1 MMRTLRH
8 WRPTICPYHIL
19 IDQVPPSGRVL
30 DVGCGA
36 GLFLGTLAA
45 DNRIKGG
52 PGFDSSA
59 PAISMASSM
68 AREMPEAHALSFQC
82 LDATQPWPEGEVNLI
97 SLIDVMHHVPPA
109 AQRGVFAEA
118 AARAAPGKWFPYK
131 DMARRPLWRAI
142 ANRLHD
148 LVVARE
154 WIQLCR
160 LSGHIAVGTKE
171 GLTVQARQAIDMLWY
186 RDELALFQRPR
197 QA

>member
-19 IDQVPPSGRVL
+19 IDQVPPSVRVL

-36 GLFLGTLAA
+36 GLFLGMLAA
-45 DNRIKGG
+45 DNRIDGG
-52 PGFDSSA
+52 LGFDSSA

-68 AREMPEAHALSFQC
+68 ARELPEAHALSCQC
-82 LDATQPWPEGEVNLI
+82 LDATQPWPKGEVDLI
-97 SLIDVMHHVPPA
+97 SLIDVMHNVPPA

-154 WIQLCR
+154 WIHYVDFQDILR
-160 LSGHIAVGTKE
+160 WGAKE
-171 GLTVQARQAIDMLWY
+171 GLTVQARQDIDML
-186 RDELALFQRPR
+186 
-197 QA
+197 